1 VSETA
6 FSLLV
11 ESVEEMPIVKDQE
24 PPFKIMKSR
33 ITPYW
38 SRVLM
43 VCGAVILP
51 SVGVASTGLFDYAFN
66 INGILTAA
74 SDPVPAIIN
83 DAAFDY
89 GTGLGTVS
97 LSLNASGSHYVG
109 FFVDHEIDEAS
120 NTFFNE
126 FGQIFG
132 TPAAGQTWEIDEPGF
147 VFGDIYNHITAGSLD
162 NQLGVPSSKPDDVSM
177 ALAWGINLN
186 PGDLALVTF
195 RVDESAPASG
205 FYLQHVDPD
214 SDQAIYFSSTLTV
227 RTSGVPEAGS
237 TLSLMVGGL
246 VTLGYAARR
255 VSYGKALTASS

>member
-1 VSETA
+1 
-6 FSLLV
+6 
-11 ESVEEMPIVKDQE
+11 
-24 PPFKIMKSR
+24 MKPKFR
-33 ITPYW
+33 PTW
-38 SRVLM
+38 
-43 VCGAVILP
+43 P
-51 SVGVASTGLFDYAFN
+51 SVLAVLAASIAPSAGVASTGLFDYAFN
-66 INGILTAA
+66 INGSLTAA
-74 SDPVPAIIN
+74 SDPVPAIVN

-147 VFGDIYNHITAGSLD
+147 VFGDIYNHITAGTLENS
-162 NQLGVPSSKPDDVSM
+162 LGVPESKPDDVSM

-195 RVDESAPASG
+195 RVDDSAPASG
-205 FYLQHVDPD
+205 FYLSHVDPD

-227 RTSGVPEAGS
+227 RTSGVPEGGS
-237 TLSLMVGGL
+237 TLSLMAAGL
-246 VTLGYAARR
+246 VALGYAARR
-255 VSYGKALTASS
+255 VSSGSALTAGN